1 MLDSLCERRASAS
14 TPTDSA
20 VAEKAHIVRSGAEE
34 LDKRGRTWVTPMPAL
49 ATDALLPEQKKNPAI
64 GAGLLFP
71 SRKNPARPITSHLAG
86 YWLKR
91 AFEIGTLPK
100 PAGTLWHGFRR
111 KWATAAFSV
120 EGCRYGRWVEGRAD
134 DDHVYQQPR
143 LRDDA
148 RCGRPCK
155 TTRPRERL
163 LGPRSVTD
171 TVTDTALD
179 KKRNAMRA

>member
-1 MLDSLCERRASAS
+1 VGDADAGARDGCVAPRAKEKSGHWCRAAFPQSKKSVAANYLTPRRLLAKTRVRNRNSAKAGRNSLAW
-14 TPTDSA
+14 
-20 VAEKAHIVRSGAEE
+20 I
-34 LDKRGRTWVTPMPAL
+34 PAKVG
-49 ATDALLPEQKKNPAI
+49 DGP
-64 GAGLLFP
+64 
-71 SRKNPARPITSHLAG
+71 
-86 YWLKR
+86 
-91 AFEIGTLPK
+91 
-100 PAGTLWHGFRR
+100 
-111 KWATAAFSV
+111 AAFSV
-120 EGCRYGRWVEGRAD
+120 EGCRYGRWLEGRAD